1 MIDPNINIQE
11 KKINK
16 EFTILILDNKISFIL
31 QDFNKQNNYRIKD
44 IIKGMLTKIL
54 TNREELELDNL
65 EQYKLELSIQDKIK
79 IMKCKINS

>member
-31 QDFNKQNNYRIKD
+31 QDFNK
-44 IIKGMLTKIL
+44 
-54 TNREELELDNL
+54 
-65 EQYKLELSIQDKIK
+65 
-79 IMKCKINS
+79 